1 MREVFNPRNGFL
13 LSCCAFSRNCFA
25 YQPEKSLHHHRNHF
39 VCAKGYHNEGDGVC
53 RRNSA
58 WWKHA
63 RPVQWDPSYMP
74 SPRGDVVIGSV
85 GGVGQ
90 TIASDPFVT
99 LLAGVSLAL
108 RNR

>member
-1 MREVFNPRNGFL
+1 MPTRKITPPPLE
-13 LSCCAFSRNCFA
+13 SRRLR
-25 YQPEKSLHHHRNHF
+25 QGL
-39 VCAKGYHNEGDGVC
+39 
-53 RRNSA
+53 
-58 WWKHA
+58 
-63 RPVQWDPSYMP
+63 

-90 TIASDPFVT
+90 TIASDPFIT

>member
-1 MREVFNPRNGFL
+1 MAFCLAAALFL
-13 LSCCAFSRNCFA
+13 ATA
-25 YQPEKSLHHHRNHF
+25 LHANQKNHSHYHRNHF
-39 VCAKGYHNEGDGVC
+39 VCAKGYHDEGDGVC

>member
-1 MREVFNPRNGFL
+1 MAFCLAAALFL
-13 LSCCAFSRNCFA
+13 ATA
-25 YQPEKSLHHHRNHF
+25 LHANQKNHSTTT
-39 VCAKGYHNEGDGVC
+39 GIT
-53 RRNSA
+53 S
-58 WWKHA
+58 
-63 RPVQWDPSYMP
+63 